1 MALTYA
7 APTVGAT
14 AVAALSAGT
23 IVAAFFDG
31 ESQRGRNFIPGAV
44 SAGVASD
51 NANTQFPTV
60 VSATKIQNND
70 GVNGNQTGQVKLVLA
85 PGSKDVVNVA
95 SWLTFYVDP
104 NVVVCT
110 VSGTF

>member
-14 AVAALSAGT
+14 AVAALSANT
-23 IVAAFFDG
+23 AVAAFLDG
-31 ESQRGRNFIPGAV
+31 ESQRSRNFIPGAV
-44 SAGVASD
+44 STGIASD
-51 NANTQFPTV
+51 NATTQFPQI
-60 VSATKIQNND
+60 VSATTVVAPD
-70 GVNGNQTGQVKLVLA
+70 GSGQIGQVKLVLK

-95 SWLTFYVDP
+95 SWMTFYLDP
-104 NVVVCT
+104 NAVVCT

>member
-31 ESQRGRNFIPGAV
+31 ENQRSRNFIPGAV
-44 SAGVASD
+44 ATGVASD

-60 VSATKIQNND
+60 VSATKIQD
-70 GVNGNQTGQVKLVLA
+70 PTGASQTGQVKLVLA

-95 SWLTFYVDP
+95 SPMTFYLDP

>member
-23 IVAAFFDG
+23 VVAAFFDG
-31 ESQRGRNFIPGAV
+31 EIGRNRNFIPQAV
-44 SAGVASD
+44 ANGVSTN
-51 NANTQFPTV
+51 NANTQFPTI
-60 VSATKIQNND
+60 VSVTKIQD
-70 GVNGNQTGQVKLVLA
+70 PTGANQTGQVKLVLA
-85 PGSKDVVNVA
+85 PGSADQVNVA
-95 SWLTFYVDP
+95 SWMTYYLDA

>member
-14 AVAALSAGT
+14 AVAALSAAT

-31 ESQRGRNFIPGAV
+31 ESNRSRNFIPGAV
-44 SAGVASD
+44 GAAVSSD
-51 NANTQFPTV
+51 NANTQFPVV
-60 VSATKIQNND
+60 VSATKITD
-70 GVNGNQTGQVKLVLA
+70 PTGANQTGQVKLVLQ
-85 PGSKDVVNVA
+85 PGSKDTVNVA
-95 SWLTFYVDP
+95 SPMTFYLDP

-110 VSGTF
+110 VSGTFP

>member
-14 AVAALSAGT
+14 AVAALTLGT
-23 IVAAFFDG
+23 VVAAFFDG

-44 SAGVASD
+44 GAATGGAA
-51 NANTQFPTV
+51 ANTQFPTV
-60 VSATKIQNND
+60 VSATKIND
-70 GVNGNQTGQVKLVLA
+70 PTGANQTGQVKLVLA
-85 PGSKDVVNVA
+85 PGSADVVNVA
-95 SWLTFYVDP
+95 SPMTFYVDP